1 MDLQQLVTEYL
12 KARDGYKM
20 RRAAELEQ
28 MIRELLA
35 KPAIGRTTLS
45 NSCDSKQLVHESGA
59 GESSA
64 IQA

>member
-1 MDLQQLVTEYL
+1 MDLQQLVKDYL
-12 KARDGYKM
+12 AAKDDFKM

-28 MIRELLA
+28 MIRVLLA
-35 KPAIGRTTLS
+35 KPVIGRTALS